1 MSSVSQLSTSL
12 CLIGVLVACRS
23 DRPSSGAGQAAPAAD
38 VPAAATAAPAA
49 QVTITA
55 TDYKLDV
62 PATLTA
68 GPVSFRLVNSGKE
81 LHQAQIVR
89 LEQGKTMADLTT
101 AMKHEGPP
109 PSWLSFV
116 GGPNGIAPGQ
126 EATTI
131 AALTPGKYA
140 MICLIP
146 SPDGVPHMMKGMV
159 QPFEVTGGTTT
170 AALPAA
176 DDTIRL
182 ADYTF
187 ASSRPIAAGKHTFLV
202 TNDARQPHEL
212 VLLRLSPGKTVED
225 FGTWATTGGMKG
237 PPPALPVGGVAVID
251 AGGSGVFTA
260 DLAPGNYGMICFVP
274 DAKDGKPHLMHGMM
288 KQITVGQT

>member
-1 MSSVSQLSTSL
+1 MSSASQLSTLL
-12 CLIGVLVACRS
+12 CLAGVLGACRS
-23 DRPSSGAGQAAPAAD
+23 DRPSSGSEQAAPAAD
-38 VPAAATAAPAA
+38 VPAVAPAAPAA

-55 TDYKLDV
+55 TDFKLDV

-68 GPVSFRLVNSGKE
+68 GPISFRLVNSGKE

-89 LEQGKTMADLTT
+89 LEQGKTIADLKT

-116 GGPNGIAPGQ
+116 GGPNGIAPGH

-146 SPDGVPHMMKGMV
+146 SPDGVPHLAKGML
-159 QPFEVTGGTTT
+159 QEFEVTGGTTT
-170 AALPAA
+170 AAMPAA
-176 DDTIRL
+176 DDTVRL

-187 ASSRPIAAGKHTFLV
+187 ASSRPIAPGKRTFLV
-202 TNDARQPHEL
+202 TNDAQQPHEL

-225 FGTWATTGGMKG
+225 FGKWATTGGMKG

-260 DLAPGNYGMICFVP
+260 DFAPGDYGLICFVP